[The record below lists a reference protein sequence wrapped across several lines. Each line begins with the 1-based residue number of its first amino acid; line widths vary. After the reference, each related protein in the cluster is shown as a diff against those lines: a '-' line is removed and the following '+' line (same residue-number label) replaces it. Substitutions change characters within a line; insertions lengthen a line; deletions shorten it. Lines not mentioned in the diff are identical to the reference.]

1 MHEKCKKL
9 HFRPHQYRITSPII
23 NDLHFGAGN
32 AIVKISLLWARV
44 HSSKRIGGATL
55 KSRFSTLF
63 LLLMFCVS
71 VASFANADDI
81 QTIGQFTGSTCNADP
96 CTPTIFTIGTF
107 NINPGD
113 TSITISGFFGNSVAP
128 NSAGANVYLGSI
140 LVAQCVEFAG
150 CYSNQSPTAWSDTL
164 TLAQIS
170 ALGTGPVNLTA
181 TQTSQFVVQLGETTL
196 DQVATP
202 EPSSI
207 FLLGT
212 SLLGL
217 GGAVRRKILG

>member
-1 MHEKCKKL
+1 
-9 HFRPHQYRITSPII
+9 
-23 NDLHFGAGN
+23 
-32 AIVKISLLWARV
+32 
-44 HSSKRIGGATL
+44 
-55 KSRFSTLF
+55 
-63 LLLMFCVS
+63 MFCVG
-71 VASFANADDI
+71 AISFAHADDI
-81 QTIGQFTGSTCNADP
+81 QTIGQFNGTSQVNDP
-96 CTPTIFTIGTF
+96 GPFPTYTVGTFTID
-107 NINPGD
+107 PGD
-113 TSITISGFFGNSVAP
+113 TSITISGSFGNSTVSS
-128 NSAGANVYLGSI
+128 SAGTDVYLGNI
-140 LVAQCVEFAG
+140 LVAQCVEFTA
-150 CYSNQSPTAWSDTL
+150 CYNGTVNWSDTL

-181 TQTSQFVVQLGETTL
+181 VQTSQFVVRMGDTTL